1 MQIKLLKF
9 KLKYNNNMIETLLLP
24 LIGKELFSKVFS
36 ETSDNIYNGLSEL
49 RKYTHYNFDNLIEQ
63 LDIETKIKII
73 DAYIKHTDTES
84 SEPIKISIE
93 SIICIITKI
102 NKEINDINTEI
113 EAHNNK
119 WFHSFRNPH
128 IKDKINN
135 LINHSIIFDKRI
147 DLLLKL

>member
-1 MQIKLLKF
+1 
-9 KLKYNNNMIETLLLP
+9 MIETLLLP

-128 IKDKINN
+128 IKDKIHN

>member
-1 MQIKLLKF
+1 
-9 KLKYNNNMIETLLLP
+9 MIETLLLP

-102 NKEINDINTEI
+102 NKEINDIY
-113 EAHNNK
+113 
-119 WFHSFRNPH
+119 RNR
-128 IKDKINN
+128 
-135 LINHSIIFDKRI
+135 ST
-147 DLLLKL
+147 